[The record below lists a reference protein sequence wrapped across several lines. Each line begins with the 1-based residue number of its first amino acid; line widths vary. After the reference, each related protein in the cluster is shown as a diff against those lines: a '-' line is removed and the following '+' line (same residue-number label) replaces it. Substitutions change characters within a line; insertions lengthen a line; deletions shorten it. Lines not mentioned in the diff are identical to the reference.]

1 MSLTK
6 DLIGLADAAA
16 DVASGGDPGQA
27 TAALEMIAL
36 ILPDMAERARLLEGR
51 TVPPHWRR
59 QDWDSSAYHPNI
71 VPLRGR

>member
-1 MSLTK
+1 MSLTD

-27 TAALEMIAL
+27 IAALEMIAL

-51 TVPPHWRR
+51 TVPPHWKA
-59 QDWDSSAYHPNI
+59 QPWDGTPYVN
-71 VPLRGR
+71 VRPLRR

>member
-1 MSLTK
+1 MSLTD

-16 DVASGGDPGQA
+16 DVASAADPETA
-27 TAALEMIAL
+27 LAALEMLAV

-59 QDWDSSAYHPNI
+59 QDWDGTPYVN
-71 VPLRGR
+71 VRPLRSR